1 MEKLRFTS
9 ASEIAG
15 AKSPE
20 EVANYEARVDLLL
33 AIRDI
38 IEAQGLSQKDLKE
51 MLDMSQPRIS
61 NLLNGHVQKFS
72 LGKLIEILQQLDFR
86 MNFKYTKGK
95 TTAKV
100 QLSFEHDLVPA

>member
-15 AKSPE
+15 AKSQE

-38 IEAQGLSQKDLKE
+38 IEVQGLSPKDLKE
-51 MLDMSQPRIS
+51 LLDMSQPRIS

-95 TTAKV
+95 NTAKV
-100 QLSFEHDLVPA
+100 QLSFEHNLVPA